1 MIVVASLSAVPQSCR
16 TPLLIE
22 TGLEKIK
29 ERIDRKFYISSDVS
43 HTHTQVLAGLN
54 DFTLAPAG
62 SKELATP
69 NAMIPKAKREEQ
81 LQYQIIRSNIVLVAK
96 SRCMNIQ

>member
-1 MIVVASLSAVPQSCR
+1 M
-16 TPLLIE
+16 
-22 TGLEKIK
+22 
-29 ERIDRKFYISSDVS
+29 F

>member
-1 MIVVASLSAVPQSCR
+1 M
-16 TPLLIE
+16 
-22 TGLEKIK
+22 
-29 ERIDRKFYISSDVS
+29 
-43 HTHTQVLAGLN
+43 LAGFN

-69 NAMIPKAKREEQ
+69 NAMIPNAKREEK
-81 LQYQIIRSNIVLVAK
+81 LHQIIRSKIVLVAK